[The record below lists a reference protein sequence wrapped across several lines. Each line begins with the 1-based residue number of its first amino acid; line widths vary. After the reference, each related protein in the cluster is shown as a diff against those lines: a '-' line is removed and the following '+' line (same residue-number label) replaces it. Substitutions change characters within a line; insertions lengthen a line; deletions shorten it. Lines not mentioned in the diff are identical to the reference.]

1 VGEAI
6 HYERRRPETTTLY
19 RIVQDNLETLYGAV
33 DDGAVKVGLPRFVR
47 KELEGYLDCGLL
59 CRGFARLRCGGCAQT
74 RLVAFCCK
82 GRGFCPSCLGR
93 KMSATAANLV
103 DDVMPK
109 VPLRQWVLTVPF
121 AWRSRLGFDGALLGA
136 VVRRLADAVLAFYRR
151 RLAAHDGAVGQSG
164 AVLVVQR
171 TSSDLRLNP
180 HVHAVF
186 LDGVFSEGPSG
197 EVVFHALPRLETEEV
212 AAVLE
217 DSARRI
223 ARYLQRCGLFA
234 DDGEEEAGA
243 LTAPDD
249 DEAGALAELA
259 ATAASGQTPPAGPAW
274 RRGALPALSHER
286 DFERHLSVGRGGF
299 TLHAATRAG
308 PMDER
313 GREALLKY
321 VLRPPIAKERVIA
334 GPDGLVRIA
343 LKKRFSDGT
352 FAVDLDPLSLLTRL
366 CASVPPPRF
375 HTVRYA
381 GVLASASKLRPR
393 ILPEPPD
400 EPRAVG
406 QEREE
411 EPEPRPRRC
420 RYRPWAE
427 LMMRTFAV
435 DVLCCP
441 RCSGRLRLVALM
453 TEPDEIRR
461 YLRALGEPTDPPAR
475 SPARGPPYWRSTA
488 LRRRA
493 GAVDAA

>member
-1 VGEAI
+1 VAEAI
-6 HYERRRPETTTLY
+6 TYERRRPEATTLY
-19 RIVQDNLETLYGAV
+19 EVVQDNLETLYGAV
-33 DDGAVKVGLPRFVR
+33 DDGALKLALPPFVR

-59 CRGFARLRCGGCAQT
+59 CRGFARLRCDGCAET
-74 RLVAFCCK
+74 RLVAFACK

-103 DDVMPK
+103 DYVIPK

-136 VVRRLADAVLAFYRR
+136 VVRKLADAVLAFYRR
-151 RLAAHDGAVGQSG
+151 RLVEEDGIKGQSG

-186 LDGVFSEGPSG
+186 LDGVHHEDEGG
-197 EVVFHALPRLETEEV
+197 EVKFHALPRLETEDV
-212 AAVLE
+212 GCVLE
-217 DSARRI
+217 DAARRI
-223 ARYLQRCGLFA
+223 TRYLRRRGLFDDA
-234 DDGEEEAGA
+234 DDTEAEA
-243 LTAPDD
+243 LAAPED
-249 DEAGALAELA
+249 DEARALAELA
-259 ATAASGQTPPAGPAW
+259 ANAAAGITPPAGPAW
-274 RRGALPALSHER
+274 KRGALPPLTHER
-286 DFERHLSVGRGGF
+286 DFDRHLSVGRGGF

-308 PMDER
+308 AMDAR

-321 VLRPPIAKERVIA
+321 VLRPPIAQERVVQ
-334 GPDGLVRIA
+334 GSDGLVRVA

-375 HTVRYA
+375 HTVGYV

-393 ILPEPPD
+393 ILPEPPKEAGVALD
-400 EPRAVG
+400 AN
-406 QEREE
+406 EE
-411 EPEPRPRRC
+411 AEPRPRRC

-427 LMMRTFAV
+427 LMMRTFEV

-453 TEPDEIRR
+453 TETKEIRR
-461 YLRALGEPTDPPAR
+461 YLHALGEPTEAAAR
-475 SPARGPPYWRSTA
+475 SPARGPPYWSSRA

-493 GAVDAA
+493 GDVDAA